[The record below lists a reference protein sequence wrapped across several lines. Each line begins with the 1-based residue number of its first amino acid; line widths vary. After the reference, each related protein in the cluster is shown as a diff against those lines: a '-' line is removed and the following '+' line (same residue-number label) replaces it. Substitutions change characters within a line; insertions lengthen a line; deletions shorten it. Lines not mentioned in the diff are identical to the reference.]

1 MTQDKIT
8 QHVAYLK
15 GTLIPD
21 LKAEGMH
28 STAVDFELNAYIIE
42 SLNEKVKR
50 MERAM
55 DGIRFVAFKHAE
67 SYWNDANGTDEEKLD
82 TVVALAR
89 ESNWGYL
96 GSDSTDELVK
106 KHK

>member
-55 DGIRFVAFKHAE
+55 DGIRFIAFKHSE
-67 SYWNDANGTDEEKLD
+67 SYWQDANGTDQEKLS
-82 TVVALAR
+82 TIVRLAR
-89 ESNWGYL
+89 EGNWGDD
-96 GSDSTDELVK
+96 GTDRTEELVK